1 MTILI
6 KGYNNS
12 KKISNKL
19 LNIEQIFL
27 KYLSSIVMFRTMYP
41 FSQKKSV
48 SFIII
53 NYCTI
58 KFDTL

>member
-12 KKISNKL
+12 RKTSNEL

-27 KYLSSIVMFRTMYP
+27 KYLSSIVILRNIYP
-41 FSQKKSV
+41 FSQKESV

-53 NYCTI
+53 LYTE
-58 KFDTL
+58 